1 MIDCRETSNVKGISK
16 RPSLVKREVHLVGDR
31 SVWLMACSWEQKRPL
46 SIPDHTLLAMRHK
59 LFSADEIRTTSDS
72 PRISAQEP
80 AA

>member
-16 RPSLVKREVHLVGDR
+16 RPSLVKREAYLVGDR

-46 SIPDHTLLAMRHK
+46 SIPDHALSAIRHK
-59 LFSADEIRTTSDS
+59 LFSADEIRTTCDQLH
-72 PRISAQEP
+72 ISAQEP